1 VIDLHCHYLPFVDD
15 GADSLQEAI
24 ALATASSYDGIRH
37 AVLTP
42 HVFPG
47 QWENTASSLAAAF
60 RAFRT
65 MLRTSNLEFDVSLG
79 GEVRLLPES
88 LELAA
93 RDELTTLGS
102 WEGGRV
108 QLLELPDAHIPAGT
122 HKAIEF
128 LLARGYRPMI
138 AHPERNKDVMRDPR
152 RILPLVN
159 MGCLLQLTAAS
170 VVGQF
175 GPQAHKTA
183 LQLLDAGIVTVIASD
198 AHNLEHRPPR
208 MGLARATLEA
218 RYGAEAAALLT
229 ELNPGRI
236 VGLVPPAAAAES
248 TPAVPE
254 ATTQDVLVSDT
265 APEPGTQAS
274 NDSRTFPPEREAAT
288 QPVA

>member
-1 VIDLHCHYLPFVDD
+1 MIDLHCHYLPFVDD
-15 GADSLQEAI
+15 GADSLQEAV
-24 ALATASSYDGIRH
+24 ALATASCFDGIRH

-47 QWENTASSLAAAF
+47 QWDNTASTLAAAF
-60 RAFRT
+60 RAFRA

-93 RDELTTLGS
+93 RDELPTPGT

-108 QLLELPDAHIPAGT
+108 LLLELPDANIPAGT
-122 HKAIEF
+122 QQAIEF

-152 RILPLVN
+152 KILPLVN
-159 MGCLLQLTAAS
+159 QGCLLQLTAAS

-183 LQLLDAGIVTVIASD
+183 LQLLDAGIATVIASD
-198 AHNLEHRPPR
+198 AHNLAHRPPR
-208 MGLARATLEA
+208 MGLARAVLEG

-236 VGLVPPAAAAES
+236 VGLVPPAATAES
-248 TPAVPE
+248 TLPVPE
-254 ATTQDVLVSDT
+254 ATTHDGLPSVD
-265 APEPGTQAS
+265 APEPAAQAS
-274 NDSRTFPPEREAAT
+274 NDSETFQLKREPAVSPAA
-288 QPVA
+288 